1 MTSVSSVADE
11 AAAAAARL
19 GLETRRRSSSSTDEE
34 RLRPNRSTLRT
45 DLIGFV
51 LCEKKGSN
59 AEFFSRIHCTID
71 SHEINLRF
79 FEEFASIYFRG

>member
-11 AAAAAARL
+11 AAAAARL

-51 LCEKKGSN
+51 LCEEKGGN

-71 SHEINLRF
+71 SSEINTILIMYLDLHR
-79 FEEFASIYFRG
+79 EGN

>member
-11 AAAAAARL
+11 AAAAARL

-71 SHEINLRF
+71 SPEINTILIMYLDLHR
-79 FEEFASIYFRG
+79 EGN